1 MPQLVAMSASLVC
14 TSGTAPSTLIV
25 APPLVSAESKPVAN
39 IMDFVPITNIPP
51 FGTCNVLT
59 AAALGVPTPCVPAIV
74 APWTPGSATVT
85 VRGMPALNSTS
96 QCVCTIGGSVSITA
110 PGTTKESVA

>member
-1 MPQLVAMSASLVC
+1 MAQLVAMSAMMAC

-25 APPLVSAESKPVAN
+25 TVPTVTAEMKPAAN
-39 IMDFVPITNIPP
+39 ILDFVPITNIPP

-59 AAALGVPTPCVPAIV
+59 AAASGVPTPCVPAV
-74 APWTPGSATVT
+74 AAPWAPGSATVT
-85 VRGMPALNSTS
+85 LRGAPALNNTS
-96 QCVCTIGGSVSITA
+96 KCVCSIGGSISITN